1 MGPNEN
7 LTERS
12 LQDAQR
18 LFLMSEAVQPV
29 TPEPCVTQDSVRF
42 SHLVVD
48 LVQAKDTLYH
58 VLYIGTGEPPRPARL
73 PVGKRLRGGGRA
85 GPSRPPASGPC
96 RVGHHPQGTVHDEPQ
111 PPRLLPGG
119 AARPAPRA
127 PRAPAQ
133 PPHPAQ
139 RPRALRGAERRRAA
153 GPAGEVRRLPQPGVS
168 GGRGTAGG
176 RAPGLPRLMP
186 ANRTS
191 EVAPKR
197 QSFGTT

>member
-58 VLYIGTGEPPRPARL
+58 VLYIGTGEAASPRPA
-73 PVGKRLRGGGRA
+73 GARGGRRLSGRGRA
-85 GPSRPPASGPC
+85 
-96 RVGHHPQGTVHDEPQ
+96 
-111 PPRLLPGG
+111 
-119 AARPAPRA
+119 ARF
-127 PRAPAQ
+127 
-133 PPHPAQ
+133 
-139 RPRALRGAERRRAA
+139 RG
-153 GPAGEVRRLPQPGVS
+153 L
-168 GGRGTAGG
+168 
-176 RAPGLPRLMP
+176 
-186 ANRTS
+186 
-191 EVAPKR
+191 
-197 QSFGTT
+197 

>member
-58 VLYIGTGEPPRPARL
+58 VLYIGTGEPSARG
-73 PVGKRLRGGGRA
+73 PVPGREVVEGRGRGWA
-85 GPSRPPASGPC
+85 FK
-96 RVGHHPQGTVHDEPQ
+96 
-111 PPRLLPGG
+111 
-119 AARPAPRA
+119 APLFWPLQSRA
-127 PRAPAQ
+127 P
-133 PPHPAQ
+133 
-139 RPRALRGAERRRAA
+139 
-153 GPAGEVRRLPQPGVS
+153 S
-168 GGRGTAGG
+168 
-176 RAPGLPRLMP
+176 
-186 ANRTS
+186 
-191 EVAPKR
+191 
-197 QSFGTT
+197 

>member
-58 VLYIGTGEPPRPARL
+58 VLYIGTGEPSPPSPSPGGEEVEGRPGLGLQSHLHVAPAESGTILKALSTTSRS
-73 PVGKRLRGGGRA
+73 LRGCYLEELHVLPPGR
-85 GPSRPPASGPC
+85 R
-96 RVGHHPQGTVHDEPQ
+96 EPL
-111 PPRLLPGG
+111 RSLRILHS
-119 AARPAPRA
+119 A
-127 PRAPAQ
+127 
-133 PPHPAQ
+133 
-139 RPRALRGAERRRAA
+139 RALFVGLSDGVLRVPLERCAA
-153 GPAGEVRRLPQPGVS
+153 YRSQG
-168 GGRGTAGG
+168 
-176 RAPGLPRLMP
+176 
-186 ANRTS
+186 
-191 EVAPKR
+191 
-197 QSFGTT
+197 